1 MASSFDKV
9 INRMNTDSLKWDGM
23 KERFGP
29 IPDDTL
35 PMWVAD
41 MDFLSPEPVIK
52 ALRERVEHGVFGYA
66 SDPLSLFEAVAE
78 WMERVHGWTVDPSWI
93 FTAPGV
99 MPAIGMAIRA
109 LTSTGDKVVI
119 MPPVYPPFFR
129 IVEDNERILVQVP
142 LIEEKGYYNMDFEGL
157 ERACRDK
164 AVKMVLLCS
173 PHNPVGRVWT
183 ARELDKLAEISEET
197 ETVIVSDE
205 IHADLVH
212 SGNRHIPYATRSKG
226 KKRWITCVSPSK
238 TFNIPGL
245 NTSYTI
251 IADKA
256 LWSAYEKAH
265 KATAASHHNVFG
277 LAAAKA
283 AYKHGDIWR
292 REMLSY
298 VEKNLEQAIA
308 FFRISMPWVGVTRPE
323 GTYLV
328 WLDFRKSGLD
338 SEKITEL
345 LLQKGR
351 VALDPGHWF
360 GREGEGYQ
368 RLNIACPAELLEDG
382 LRRIHSAFEGIRKE
396 VE

>member
-1 MASSFDKV
+1 MVSSFDKV
-9 INRMNTDSLKWDGM
+9 INRRNTDSLKWDGM

-29 IPDDTL
+29 NPDDTL

-78 WMERVHGWTVDPSWI
+78 WMKRVHGWNVDPSSI
-93 FTAPGV
+93 FTTPGV

-109 LTSTGDKVVI
+109 LTRPGEKVII

-129 IVEDNERILVQVP
+129 IVEDNERVLVQVP
-142 LIEEKGYYNMDFEGL
+142 LIEEKGYYSMDFEEL
-157 ERACRDK
+157 ERACGDK

-183 ARELDKLAEISEET
+183 ERELDKLVKISQKT
-197 ETVIVSDE
+197 DTIIISDE

-212 SGNRHIPYATRSKG
+212 SGNRHIPYATRAKETSL
-226 KKRWITCVSPSK
+226 WITCVSPSK

-251 IADKA
+251 IADDA
-256 LWSAYEKAH
+256 LRIAYSKSH
-265 KATAASHHNVFG
+265 KATAATHHNVFG
-277 LAAAKA
+277 LVAAKA
-283 AYKHGDIWR
+283 AYTNGDTWR
-292 REMLSY
+292 REMLAY
-298 VEKNLEQAIA
+298 VEQNLEQAIT
-308 FFRISMPWVGVTRPE
+308 FFQISMPWVGLTRPE
-323 GTYLV
+323 GTYLL

-338 SEKITEL
+338 SKKITER

-360 GREGEGYQ
+360 GKEGEGFQ
-368 RLNIACPAELLEDG
+368 RLNVACTAELLEDG
-382 LRRIHSAFEGIRKE
+382 LRRIRSAFADIRPE

>member
-23 KERFGP
+23 KERFGL

-41 MDFLSPEPVIK
+41 MDFLSPGPVIK

-66 SDPLSLFEAVAE
+66 SDPRSVFDAVAD

-197 ETVIVSDE
+197 ETV
-205 IHADLVH
+205 
-212 SGNRHIPYATRSKG
+212 T
-226 KKRWITCVSPSK
+226 SP
-238 TFNIPGL
+238 
-245 NTSYTI
+245 
-251 IADKA
+251 
-256 LWSAYEKAH
+256 
-265 KATAASHHNVFG
+265 
-277 LAAAKA
+277 
-283 AYKHGDIWR
+283 
-292 REMLSY
+292 
-298 VEKNLEQAIA
+298 
-308 FFRISMPWVGVTRPE
+308 TRPF
-323 GTYLV
+323 GPPTKRPTRPQPRPTTTSSA
-328 WLDFRKSGLD
+328 WQPRKPLTNTATSG
-338 SEKITEL
+338 
-345 LLQKGR
+345 
-351 VALDPGHWF
+351 
-360 GREGEGYQ
+360 
-368 RLNIACPAELLEDG
+368 AE
-382 LRRIHSAFEGIRKE
+382 RCFHTSKRTWNRP
-396 VE
+396 